1 MKNTENTRSEMMINA
16 VERETEKAVLV
27 NVMVSWNGSCKSKS
41 IWMPKSV
48 CEVFTAEYDGNRTH
62 AMVADWFIAKT
73 QKANTWNG
81 YEMQFETLFAK
92 VA

>member
-41 IWMPKSV
+41 IWMPKNKL
-48 CEVFTAEYDGNRTH
+48 Y
-62 AMVADWFIAKT
+62 
-73 QKANTWNG
+73 
-81 YEMQFETLFAK
+81 
-92 VA
+92 